1 MSEAVVT
8 RITRVHDPALTT
20 FAERVA
26 HSLLAAGHIA
36 AVHLGS
42 SGLVKLPTG
51 NTLERVWLSHLMARP
66 ERVQSTL
73 VAQSRHLVT
82 TGQVPG
88 FKGIDVRRIHAAIGG
103 AADYERRSSPDGH
116 PGGLSIAAV
125 MSIEQSVSETSCDQ
139 LVLERFTRAADSSC
153 EYNDPL
159 ELVGV
164 TVDSDGIAARMT
176 RVGLDVQSH
185 GRLPLMRSVPY
196 AWKVAVIDAAAGKL
210 LDRLL
215 DEACR
220 RVTAGLRAAGERSSE
235 LIAAAL
241 DHSLEWL
248 FAALATWWDLG
259 VVALY
264 THLFDA
270 AHGKSASPQVF
281 DANSHD
287 GRFTLRFATR
297 LDPAQC

>member
-1 MSEAVVT
+1 MPEAAVT
-8 RITRVHDPALTT
+8 RITRVHDAALTA

-36 AVHLGS
+36 AAHLGS
-42 SGLVKLPTG
+42 SGLVKLPAG
-51 NTLERVWLSHLMARP
+51 NTIESAWSSHLMARP
-66 ERVQSTL
+66 QRVQSTL
-73 VAQSRHLVT
+73 VAQSLHLVT

-88 FKGIDVRRIHAAIGG
+88 FKGIDVRTIHATIGG
-103 AADYERRSSPDGH
+103 PASYERPSSPDRRT
-116 PGGLSIAAV
+116 GGLSIAAV
-125 MSIEQSVSETSCDQ
+125 VPIEQSVSEPSCNQ
-139 LVLERFTRAADSSC
+139 FVLERFTRAADTRC
-153 EYNDPL
+153 EYTDPL

-164 TVDSDGIAARMT
+164 TVDSEGIAAPMA
-176 RVGLDVQSH
+176 RVALDVQSH
-185 GRLPLMRSVPY
+185 RRLPLMRSLPY

-220 RVTAGLRAAGERSSE
+220 RVSAGLHAAGERSAE
-235 LIAAAL
+235 LVAAAL

-264 THLFDA
+264 THLFDSTRTVTMA
-270 AHGKSASPQVF
+270 DSP
-281 DANSHD
+281 
-287 GRFTLRFATR
+287 
-297 LDPAQC
+297 